1 MEGDF
6 SQRIGLR
13 PASKTI
19 QIDDMDAD
27 LRTGL
32 WNAAYTH
39 YWNRYR
45 PYFQGSTAIKR
56 TNMEEFA
63 CGIHGRFLRRRLDE
77 LPREF
82 PTLIE
87 TLGQIYQGGEWHRIY
102 SFIEFVIKHAP
113 DFNDAY
119 DDETSTQAFVKECN
133 IVLEAESS
141 AYRIVNGLVTRITD
155 PEEIAEIDRALTCTD
170 GFIGVSTHLQTALAM
185 LTDRENPDYR
195 NSIKESI
202 SAVESLAK
210 QITGSPQATLAPALS
225 ELERHHALHPALK
238 NAFSSLYGW
247 TSNADGIR
255 HALMDVS
262 NLTHAD
268 ARWMLI
274 SCSAFINFAIDSTKE

>member
-6 SQRIGLR
+6 SQRMGLR
-13 PASKTI
+13 PASKSI
-19 QIDDMDAD
+19 QIEDMDRD

-39 YWNRYR
+39 YWNQFV
-45 PYFQGSTAIKR
+45 PYYSGSDLIEN

-63 CGIHGRFLRRRLDE
+63 SNIQSRFLKLRLDE
-77 LPREF
+77 LPIDFTSFVES
-82 PTLIE
+82 
-87 TLGQIYQGGEWHRIY
+87 LGSIYQKGEWHRVY
-102 SFIEFVIKHAP
+102 SFIEFVIKFAP
-113 DFNDAY
+113 NYNSAY
-119 DDETSTQAFVKECN
+119 EEFTSTQLFIKECN
-133 IVLEAESS
+133 DVLQAESS

-155 PEEIAEIDRALTCTD
+155 PQEIAEIDTAISAAS
-170 GFIGVSTHLQTALAM
+170 GYAGVKTHLQTALAM
-185 LTDRENPDYR
+185 LTDRQNPDFR

-210 QITGSPQATLAPALS
+210 QITGNPQTTLAPALS

-238 NAFSSLYGW
+238 SAFSSLYGW

-274 SCSAFINFAIDSTKE
+274 SCSAFINFAIDTTRE